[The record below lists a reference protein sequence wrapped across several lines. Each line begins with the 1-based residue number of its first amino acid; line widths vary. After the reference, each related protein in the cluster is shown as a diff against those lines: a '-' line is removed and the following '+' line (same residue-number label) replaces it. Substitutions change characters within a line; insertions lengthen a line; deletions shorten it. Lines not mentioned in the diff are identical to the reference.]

1 MVALLPTPELQFIDA
16 DGHPYSGGTLETYVP
31 STTTP
36 KSTWLDPSQSALN
49 TNPIILD
56 AAGRCIVFGDG
67 AYRLILR
74 DSAGNLVFDQYS
86 DTIVSAAMQ
95 PVISAPT
102 IEDAVGL
109 LGINDLIAAEASAR
123 AAADSAEAAA
133 RTAADNAEASAR
145 AAEDTTLQAA
155 IDAETAR
162 AEAAEAAIL
171 NGMIIQQGY
180 ATTDGTGHCRVTFT
194 TPYTSGSAAVFV
206 TQYRSGAD
214 VVSVTATSD
223 DTGCDVWLAF
233 PSTSQGIVPAT
244 GRGFTW
250 LAIGF

>member
-1 MVALLPTPELQFIDA
+1 MAALLPNPCPQFCDA
-16 DGHPYSGGTLETYVP
+16 NGEPYAGGSLATFVTGT
-31 STTTP
+31 STP
-36 KSTWLDPSQSALN
+36 KQTWSDPEQTVTN
-49 TNPIILD
+49 QNPIVLD
-56 AAGRCIVFGDG
+56 AAGRCIMYGDG
-67 AYRLILR
+67 DYRLVLN
-74 DSAGNLVFDQYS
+74 DAAGNLIWDQPS
-86 DTIVSAAMQ
+86 STIVSAAMQ